1 MKETTK
7 YVAFLRGINVGGHH
21 KLPMADLKA
30 EIHSLGFTEIETLLN
45 SGNLIFSSTEKEESS
60 LEERIAEHLEKT
72 FGFPVPVL
80 VRKGEELLRLF
91 SADPFEGIE
100 VTPDIRLY
108 ISFLKQHP
116 QQLELPWV
124 SDDGSFRIIHMD
136 DRTVCSVLD
145 LSKSGSTKGMDS
157 LEKIFGKNLT
167 TRNWNTIEK
176 MAERLKAGVAEE

>member
-7 YVAFLRGINVGGHH
+7 YVAFVRGINVGGHH

-80 VRKGEELLRLF
+80 VRKGDELLRLF
-91 SADPFEGIE
+91 SADSFEGIE

-108 ISFLKQHP
+108 KFS
-116 QQLELPWV
+116 EAA
-124 SDDGSFRIIHMD
+124 SAAARI
-136 DRTVCSVLD
+136 
-145 LSKSGSTKGMDS
+145 
-157 LEKIFGKNLT
+157 
-167 TRNWNTIEK
+167 
-176 MAERLKAGVAEE
+176 